1 MEGRLNHIQLEILK
15 MFSRNYS
22 NEELLEIKE
31 LLQTYLAHKVVP
43 EANKSFSEKNYTS
56 EVFEQWKEEHYR
68 KKAS

>member
-1 MEGRLNHIQLEILK
+1 VEGRLNHIQLEILK
-15 MFSRNYS
+15 MFSRN
-22 NEELLEIKE
+22 LFQRGIIGIKE
-31 LLQTYLAHKVVP
+31 LLQTYLAHKVVH